1 MSIGGSRFGNYEGL
15 LPDKKGRKYYG
26 CEDNPECDF
35 MAWQKPSG
43 KKCPECG
50 NIMLEKGNKLVCADQ
65 ACGYTEKKQ

>member
-1 MSIGGSRFGNYEGL
+1 
-15 LPDKKGRKYYG
+15 
-26 CEDNPECDF
+26 